1 MAAALPRFDDQAAW
15 GAYAPAAWVRALLAA
30 CHAVP
35 GRVPALHRLVIWLRR
50 PVKYGVAHPLD
61 VMQWGLKLRL
71 LPRGNMS
78 DAKLLFAPQF
88 FDRAELA
95 LLAERLPPGGT
106 FVDVG
111 ANAGIY
117 SFWAHHC
124 MRGRGR
130 ILAVEPDPEMRRR
143 LRFNLDSN
151 GLSNVELAPVALSDR
166 QGTAALLL
174 NLSQRGENTLALE
187 EASAAG
193 GDRMA
198 LTVETDTLTHLL
210 QAHGMARIDALK
222 IDIEGHEPP
231 VLRHFYAHAPEAL
244 WPRLVIVEFKQ
255 QTSEAITALFEG
267 CGYRRLLATRL
278 NWAFERD
285 PSR

>member
-1 MAAALPRFDDQAAW
+1 MSAALPSFDDRAAW
-15 GAYAPAAWVRALLAA
+15 GAYAPAFWVRALLRA

-35 GRVPALHRLVIWLRR
+35 GGVPALHRLVIWLRR

-61 VMQWGLKLRL
+61 VTQWGLKLRL

-88 FDRAELA
+88 FDRAEL
-95 LLAERLPPGGT
+95 LWLARVLQPGSV

-124 MRGRGR
+124 MQGRGR
-130 ILAVEPDPEMRRR
+130 IVAVEPDPEMRRR

-151 GLSNVELAPVALSDR
+151 GLDDVHVAPVALSDR
-166 QGTAALLL
+166 QGTAELFV
-174 NLSQRGENTLALE
+174 NLAQRGENTLALE
-187 EASAAG
+187 EARAAG
-193 GDRMA
+193 GERSA
-198 LTVETDTLTHLL
+198 LTVALDTLLHLL
-210 QAHGMARIDALK
+210 QSRGVTRVDALK

-231 VLRHFYAHAPEAL
+231 VLRHFYAHAPESL
-244 WPRLVIVEFKQ
+244 WPRLVIVEHKPK
-255 QTSEAITALFEG
+255 TSAPLAELFAACGYTLQLATAL
-267 CGYRRLLATRL
+267 
-278 NWAFERD
+278 NWVFER
-285 PSR
+285 PAG